1 MDRVGRIIDWQLG
14 VATVEVGLHQE
25 CVSGSC
31 SDCHASAAGKIAIQV
46 PWQRP
51 YVIGQRVL
59 VRENR
64 GAFRSLQWLAFLL
77 AFGAVLAAAQA
88 LFPQVKTAAMAAAG
102 AGLGAGESAGGE
114 AASPAALRATI
125 LAGLA
130 LGFLS
135 GYGVKSWARRQ
146 PQHKVEALDSAAKFL
161 AASGSAL
168 RTRGTPLSG
177 RKQAAGFVGLDE
189 IERVDER

>member
-1 MDRVGRIIDWQLG
+1 MDRVGRIIDWQQG

-31 SDCHASAAGKIAIQV
+31 SDCHASAAGKISIQV

-51 YVIGQRVL
+51 DVLGQRVL
-59 VRENR
+59 VREKR
-64 GAFRSLQWLAFLL
+64 GAFRSLEWLAFLL
-77 AFGAVLAAAQA
+77 AFSVVLAAAQA
-88 LFPQVKTAAMAAAG
+88 LFPQVRPAAG
-102 AGLGAGESAGGE
+102 AGIG
-114 AASPAALRATI
+114 AALRATI

-146 PQHKVEALDSAAKFL
+146 PQYKVEALDSALKFL
-161 AASGSAL
+161 DASGSPW

-177 RKQAAGFVGLDE
+177 RKKTAGFVSLDE
-189 IERVDER
+189 IQRGEE